1 MTPDR
6 KEGAKGMTAIVKIEP
21 IVKTL
26 TLSAPVEKA
35 FRHFTDNIHQWWPL
49 SDHSL
54 SQAEAKTVVFEAR
67 EGGRIYEVE
76 KSGEEREWGRILLC
90 EAPHR
95 VVFSWVLEAPGK
107 ATEIEILF
115 RDEGANKS
123 SLTLIH
129 RGWDN
134 RSDGAEWRGYY
145 NEGWVGVLERYK
157 ASLV

>member
-1 MTPDR
+1 
-6 KEGAKGMTAIVKIEP
+6 MTAATKIEP

-26 TLSAPVEKA
+26 ALNAPVEKA
-35 FRHFTDNIHQWWPL
+35 FRHFTGDIHLWWPL

-54 SQAEAKTVVFEAR
+54 SQAEAKTVIFEAR
-67 EGGRIYEVE
+67 KGGRIYEIE
-76 KSGEEREWGRILLC
+76 KSGKEREWGKIILC

-95 VVFSWVLEAPGK
+95 VVFSWVLEAPDK

-115 RDEGANKS
+115 RDEGAGKS

-145 NEGWVGVLERYK
+145 NKGWDGVLERCK